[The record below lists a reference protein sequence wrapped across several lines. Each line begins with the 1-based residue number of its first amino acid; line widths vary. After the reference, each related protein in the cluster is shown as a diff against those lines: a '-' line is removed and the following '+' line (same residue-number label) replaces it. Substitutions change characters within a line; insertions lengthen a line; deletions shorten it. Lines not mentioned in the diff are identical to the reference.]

1 TAILVAGLYLLEL
14 HNLHPVPTCRLPV
27 ENDAFVDFAGN
38 YISPAF
44 GVSIGYNYFLCMIG
58 LLCFE
63 ITNFGNAINYWTTEP
78 LHPAIMVSA
87 SIAAYV
93 LIHSWDSRWFGE
105 SEFVVDRSLETLIA
119 GNVCIVYFSHYVR
132 RKSPQW
138 RLWIQ
143 ILARPWSNS
152 VSSSA
157 FGASFAVAG
166 PDMLS
171 IISGE
176 ARDPRRVMP
185 IAFRT
190 VFVWLF
196 VFFILST
203 LAVGIVISSEDKI
216 LLNSIKNN
224 GAGAAQSLYGAS
236 MMRLKIKRLP
246 HLVNAS
252 ITTSIFSAGSAFFF
266 NSLRTL
272 HGLAV
277 QGFGPVI
284 FKRVNRNG
292 VPYAT
297 IFVTTAFACLSYLKI
312 GNGSSKVLDWFIG
325 ERQKHK
331 AISTADMR
339 SRYLYRCA
347 TDHLMRYLCNIF
359 ALGEGDEGAKF
370 VGD

>member
-1 TAILVAGLYLLEL
+1 
-14 HNLHPVPTCRLPV
+14 
-27 ENDAFVDFAGN
+27 
-38 YISPAF
+38 
-44 GVSIGYNYFLCMIG
+44 
-58 LLCFE
+58 
-63 ITNFGNAINYWTTEP
+63 
-78 LHPAIMVSA
+78 MVSA

-152 VSSSA
+152 GQYSFNATAGVSSSA
-157 FGASFAVAG
+157 FGASFAIAG

-224 GAGAAQSLYGAS
+224 GAGAAQSPYGAS

-252 ITTSIFSAGSAFFF
+252 ITTSNFSAGSAFFF

-312 GNGSSKVLDWFIG
+312 GNGSSKVLDWFIDG
-325 ERQKHK
+325 NWDIADFFFTYFSPICFVVLGVGYSVIKKEGLVSPDKADFFTEMKEIDEHENSLLAQEEEKPFSAKK
-331 AISTADMR
+331 AINWI
-339 SRYLYRCA
+339 L
-347 TDHLMRYLCNIF
+347 
-359 ALGEGDEGAKF
+359 
-370 VGD
+370 